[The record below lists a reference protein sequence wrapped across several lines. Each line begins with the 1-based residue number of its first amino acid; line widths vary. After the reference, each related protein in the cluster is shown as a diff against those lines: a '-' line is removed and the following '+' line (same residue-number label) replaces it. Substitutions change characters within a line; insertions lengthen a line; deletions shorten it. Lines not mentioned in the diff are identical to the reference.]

1 MSELWTKWAWAQG
14 AIPAR
19 AKLTL
24 IVLAH
29 EADATG
35 GCLLTLEQIAAV
47 TGIGGR
53 SVRGKIKA
61 LEARGLIRCQL
72 MRGMQAI
79 SRFQLVPTPP
89 PPPAP
94 EREKA
99 VRHA

>member
-1 MSELWTKWAWAQG
+1 MSEPWIKWAWAQG
-14 AIPAR
+14 AIPTR

-35 GCLLTLEQIAAV
+35 GCLLTLDQIAAI

-53 SVRGKIKA
+53 SVRDKIKA

-72 MRGMQAI
+72 MPGMRAT
-79 SRFQLVPTPP
+79 SRFQLVPS
-89 PPPAP
+89 PPAP
-94 EREKA
+94 ERGKA
-99 VRHA
+99 VGHA

>member
-1 MSELWTKWAWAQG
+1 MSEPWIKWAWAQG

-35 GCLLTLEQIAAV
+35 GCLLTLERIAAI
-47 TGIGGR
+47 TGIGGH
-53 SVRGKIKA
+53 SLRGKIKA

-72 MRGMQAI
+72 MRGMQAT
-79 SRFQLVPTPP
+79 SCFQLVPGPTDTRKSGKVV
-89 PPPAP
+89 AD
-94 EREKA
+94 A
-99 VRHA
+99 

>member
-1 MSELWTKWAWAQG
+1 MSEPWTNWAWAQG

-24 IVLAH
+24 IVLALK
-29 EADATG
+29 ADAAG
-35 GCLLTLEQIAAV
+35 GCALTLEQIAAI

-72 MRGMQAI
+72 KRGMKAT

-89 PPPAP
+89 PPP
-94 EREKA
+94 ERGKA
-99 VRHA
+99 VRNA